1 MAANDAFFD
10 VESLARVHGY
20 ELLDTSK
27 LIYECEVNQDSV
39 KDRDSVRI
47 GVKSLLSKAVRN
59 MQEES
64 SNSLS
69 SSLEY
74 TCTQETTTSFTVT
87 KGIRIGARVSV
98 TAGFPAALI
107 GANFQLDGRIDF
119 SKASKQEVKSTQS
132 FKETI
137 THSVNPQTASTLDA
151 SVKVKPFSKSF
162 TTTVK
167 LKGSVKA
174 KKKKCMKLRSKT
186 EEYKIEDLL
195 EKIKAFQSG
204 EFKKVEENGE
214 TLVKY
219 TASGIIEGDVG
230 IQMIIAVGDKRIP
243 PEKGK
248 LEILIGCVKYH
259 RIDVCKLT
267 GINVFKSI

>member
-47 GVKSLLSKAVRN
+47 GVKSLISDAIRN

-64 SNSLS
+64 PDRVLS
-69 SSLEY
+69 ALE
-74 TCTQETTTSFTVT
+74 CTYIEETTTSFTVT

-119 SKASKQEVKSTQS
+119 SKASKQEVKSTLS
-132 FKETI
+132 FKKTI
-137 THSVNPQTASTLDA
+137 THSVNPQTASTLAA

-174 KKKKCMKLRSKT
+174 TKKKRVKLGSKT
-186 EEYKIEDLL
+186 KEIKIETLL
-195 EKIKAFQSG
+195 EKINAFQSG
-204 EFKKVEENGE
+204 EFEKVEENGE
-214 TLVKY
+214 TVVKY
-219 TASGIIEGDVG
+219 TASGIIEGVVE
-230 IQMIIAVGDKRIP
+230 IQTTTDVGDKKISS
-243 PEKGK
+243 EKGK
-248 LEILIGCVKYH
+248 LE
-259 RIDVCKLT
+259 
-267 GINVFKSI
+267 F